1 MVADG
6 REDLIGRIEL
16 EEFIAPASENIR
28 HSLSCAATSR
38 IEIIRKILGLFCD
51 FAIYACVSIC
61 ARLPEKIPK
70 NASTGEVDASVP
82 VMSRGQ
88 RQDSILVQ

>member
-16 EEFIAPASENIR
+16 EGFIALASENIR

-38 IEIIRKILGLFCD
+38 IKIIGKILGLFCD
-51 FAIYACVSIC
+51 FAIYACISIC
-61 ARLPEKIPK
+61 ARLPEKFLKTRAPERW
-70 NASTGEVDASVP
+70 T
-82 VMSRGQ
+82 
-88 RQDSILVQ
+88 LVCQSCRAVSGRIEC